1 MVSGC
6 SECSAVGGANGG
18 QLFGFG
24 RPIVL
29 CCCTSLAWVYQGR
42 PRKRGGARPA
52 QARGILSR
60 VSCMGK
66 VTGRTRITL
75 SRSIL
80 NYTPPAPRVYNAS
93 SLGSTGTAA
102 ADHTKWHTSGP

>member
-1 MVSGC
+1 
-6 SECSAVGGANGG
+6 
-18 QLFGFG
+18 
-24 RPIVL
+24 
-29 CCCTSLAWVYQGR
+29 
-42 PRKRGGARPA
+42 
-52 QARGILSR
+52 
-60 VSCMGK
+60 MGK